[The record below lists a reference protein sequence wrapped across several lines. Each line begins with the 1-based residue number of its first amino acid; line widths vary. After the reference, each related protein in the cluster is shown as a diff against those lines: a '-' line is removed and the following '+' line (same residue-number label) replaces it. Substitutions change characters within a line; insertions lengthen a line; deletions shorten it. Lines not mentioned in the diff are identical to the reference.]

1 MRSTGLVMQG
11 SLPTIM
17 GHYHARA
24 RKKLN
29 CGGAVN
35 AYRRFTAAI
44 ARSYTAST
52 FAAAPSQVMPRT
64 SK

>member
-1 MRSTGLVMQG
+1 MKAAKVVEWAT
-11 SLPTIM
+11 
-17 GHYHARA
+17 
-24 RKKLN
+24 N
-29 CGGAVN
+29 
-35 AYRRFTAAI
+35 YRRFTAAI

>member
-1 MRSTGLVMQG
+1 MLEQQRDILRSDPIVRIKVADAQDGRFPNEQQ
-11 SLPTIM
+11 
-17 GHYHARA
+17 HH
-24 RKKLN
+24 
-29 CGGAVN
+29 
-35 AYRRFTAAI
+35 RRFTAAI